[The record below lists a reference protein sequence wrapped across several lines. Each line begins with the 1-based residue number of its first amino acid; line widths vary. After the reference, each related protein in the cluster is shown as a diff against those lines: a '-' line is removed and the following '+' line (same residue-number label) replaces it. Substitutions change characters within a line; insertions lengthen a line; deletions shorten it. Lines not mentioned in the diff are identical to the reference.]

1 MKRRVLELYQVKKT
15 HLKDLLLSNDSKIS
29 YTSDIWSSP
38 NQEAYMCITA
48 HYIDEEWVLHDHVIA
63 FRHLLGSHTGEA
75 LAAMFLKVLAKYL
88 HRFWMNM
95 D

>member
-1 MKRRVLELYQVKKT
+1 MKRRILELYDVNKT
-15 HLKDLLLSNDSKIS
+15 KLKDLLLSNDSKFS

-48 HYIDEEWVLHDHVIA
+48 HYIDKEWVLHDHVIA

-75 LAAMFLKVLAKYL
+75 LAGMFLKVLVN
-88 HRFWMNM
+88 F
-95 D
+95 